1 MRWKRRSGSVL
12 SAAMTKLAQ
21 DPERAGATT
30 ATTTSAGVDAATPGK
45 RTMLDSAAA
54 SLRALYG
61 SLAAPAAEPAPAEAA
76 GDPLIASKSVA
87 GSRALQ
93 RVLETG
99 SRAELDAM
107 VTALQAAMQH
117 RDPLARLDE
126 IIVETGDLALR
137 VEVLPKITE
146 AMIPAAIAR
155 RDALE
160 TGAADPD
167 WQRFADQLFLH
178 FKDILHV
185 FDLGETRDDTR
196 RDRVGAER
204 LQFLFTPEQ
213 RTALLDYFETKLIP
227 DQLFDGDGAARLS
240 AQQRILIAS
249 KILADGRYR
258 PGSYVQEVHARAC
271 FHWVRIVWQYAGVTT
286 TKLARGGITGEFDLQ
301 GGLVLGAGS
310 IDEPFHSKRDR
321 SLAPTA
327 EHLTQNPKAWRF
339 GNAPWAKV
347 RDLQPGDW
355 LYVYNGNKSLSG
367 AHSVVFAGWKSAE
380 RTNADGLHYRL
391 ATTYDQSMPGVG
403 GNIHDRILGED
414 VFTVADGELRGTTQP
429 VNEIMR
435 VDPDAMPPQTVD
447 DLTPDLTRKVG
458 AANRTFVAA
467 LLRKHGGAKTRTF
480 DHTGLMTWLR
490 DRNRDLTE
498 QLEAEGRLSPGQHR
512 LLLEANASF
521 DEHDVICLTQRLDE
535 LAHNSGKLAERTQ
548 ETYGDGGLDAKNTW
562 AWVEY
567 GGELAATEADHWK
580 LTAELGVLAL
590 QAAPLQLE
598 LDFLVQDEA
607 LAALVAKRVEVA
619 ARVKG
624 KRGAA
629 RQAVLDE
636 LERIDDQRKAIQT
649 TDAKH
654 TKRVGE
660 IKKQLAAIEKRERAV
675 HKALEA
681 ADKAQDAAYP
691 HTEYGLV
698 HNASSKG
705 QTSGQPVDGRYEHI
719 PGEVPWD
726 QFVVPAAAT
735 ASSPAPDAR

>member
-1 MRWKRRSGSVL
+1 
-12 SAAMTKLAQ
+12 MTKLGQ
-21 DPERAGATT
+21 DQARAGATT
-30 ATTTSAGVDAATPGK
+30 TTTTSAGVEDATPGK
-45 RTMLDSAAA
+45 RTMLDAATA

-61 SLAAPAAEPAPAEAA
+61 SLAATAEQAPAEAA

-107 VTALQAAMQH
+107 IDALQAAMQR
-117 RDPLARLDE
+117 RDPLSRLDE
-126 IIVETGDLALR
+126 VVVDAGDLALR
-137 VEVLPKITE
+137 VEVLPRITE

-155 RDALE
+155 RDRLE
-160 TGAADPD
+160 TGAADPV
-167 WQRFADQLFLH
+167 WQRFADQLATH

-185 FDLGETRDDTR
+185 FDLGETRDDER
-196 RDRVGAER
+196 RDPVGAER
-204 LQFLFTPEQ
+204 LQFLFTPDQ
-213 RTALLDYFETKLIP
+213 RTALLDYFDSKLIP
-227 DQLFDGDGAARLS
+227 DRLFDGDDVGRLS

-310 IDEPFHSKRDR
+310 IDEPFHAKRDR
-321 SLAPTA
+321 SLAPTS
-327 EHLTQNPKAWRF
+327 EHLTQNPAAWRF

-347 RDLQPGDW
+347 RELQPGDW

-380 RTNADGLHYRL
+380 RTTADGRHYRL
-391 ATTYDQSMPGVG
+391 ASTYDQSMPGVG
-403 GNIHDRILGED
+403 GNRHDRILGED
-414 VFTVADGELRGTTQP
+414 VFPVADDDMRGTTQP

-447 DLTPDLTRKVG
+447 DLTPDLSRKVG
-458 AANRTFVAA
+458 AANRAFVAA
-467 LLRKHGGAKTRTF
+467 LLRKHGGAKTKTF
-480 DHTGLMTWLR
+480 DHAGLMTWLR
-490 DRNRDLTE
+490 AHNRGLIDKLAGT
-498 QLEAEGRLSPGQHR
+498 AGRLSPGQHA

-521 DEHDVICLTQRLDE
+521 EEHDVICLTQRLEE
-535 LAHNSGKLAERTQ
+535 LAHNSGKLAERTE
-548 ETYGDGGLDAKNTW
+548 ETYGDGGLDTTNTLAW
-562 AWVEY
+562 AEY
-567 GGELAATEADHWK
+567 GVELASTEVDHWA

-598 LDFLVQDEA
+598 LDFLLQDEA
-607 LAALVAKRVEVA
+607 LAALAARRVEVA
-619 ARVKG
+619 GQVKG
-624 KRGAA
+624 KRGEALKA
-629 RQAVLDE
+629 KLKE
-636 LERIDDQRKAIQT
+636 LKGIDDQRASIQKA
-649 TDAKH
+649 DAKH
-654 TKRVGE
+654 AKRVGE

-675 HKALEA
+675 HKAIAA
-681 ADKAQDAAYP
+681 ADAAQDAAYP

-698 HNASSKG
+698 HNASSQG
-705 QTSGQPVDGRYEHI
+705 QTSGQPIDGRYEHI

-726 QFVVPAAAT
+726 QFVVPAP
-735 ASSPAPDAR
+735 ASSPAVDAR